1 MSKENKTEDRKEE
14 ASQILHKVIDEMS
27 HPDSFSMMYL
37 PRHGHSMPSR
47 DVLGKLVEK
56 LREVIFPG
64 YFGNS
69 QLNSDTLSYFIG
81 VNVDIIYRM
90 LNAQIQRGICF
101 ECRAKNRQQ
110 CDKCENQAPE
120 ITQEIIK
127 KLPELRRKLS
137 TDVQAAYNG
146 DPAAKSY
153 GEVIFSYPT
162 IRAVSNYRIAHEL
175 YNLDVP
181 LIPRIITEMAHS
193 ETGIDIHPAA
203 QIGEYF
209 AIDHGTGV
217 VIGETC
223 EIGQNVKIY
232 QGVTLGAKSF
242 PADENGHPIKG
253 IKRHPVVEGNV
264 IIYSNASI
272 LGRVRVGKNS
282 MIGGNIWVTN
292 DVAPDSKIVQRRPR
306 PGVFSDGAGI

>member
-1 MSKENKTEDRKEE
+1 MSKENKIEDRKEQ

-90 LNAQIQRGICF
+90 LNTQIQRGICF
-101 ECRAKNRQQ
+101 ECRAKNQQQ

-120 ITQEIIK
+120 ITQGFIK
-127 KLPELRRKLS
+127 KLSELRRKLA

-175 YNLDVP
+175 YNLGVP

-253 IKRHPVVEGNV
+253 IKRHPVVEDNV

-292 DVAPDSKIVQRRPR
+292 DVAPDSRIVQRRPR
-306 PGVFSDGAGI
+306 AAEFSDGAGI

>member
-1 MSKENKTEDRKEE
+1 MSAKDDMEMSEKS
-14 ASQILHKVIDEMS
+14 SQILHRVIDNLS
-27 HPDSFSMMYL
+27 HPDSFRMMYL
-37 PRHGHSMPSR
+37 PKHGHSMPSR
-47 DVLGKLVEK
+47 DVLAELVDK
-56 LREVIFPG
+56 IREVLFPG

-69 QLNSDTLSYFIG
+69 QLSTKTLSYYIG

-90 LNAQIQRGICF
+90 LNAQIERGICF
-101 ECRAKNRQQ
+101 ECRARNQQQ
-110 CDKCENQAPE
+110 CDKCESEAPE
-120 ITQEIIK
+120 ITMEFIS
-127 KLPELRRKLS
+127 KLS
-137 TDVQAAYNG
+137 DLRNMLATDVQAAYNG
-146 DPAAKSY
+146 DPAAKSF
-153 GEVIFSYPT
+153 GEVIFSYPS
-162 IRAVSNYRIAHEL
+162 IRALSNYRIAREL
-175 YNLDVP
+175 YKLNVP

-217 VIGETC
+217 VIGETS
-223 EIGQNVKIY
+223 EIGTNVKIY

-242 PADENGHPIKG
+242 PADENGKPIKG
-253 IKRHPVVEGNV
+253 IKRHPIVEDNV

-292 DVAPDSKIVQRRPR
+292 NVPPHSKIVQRRPR
-306 PGVFSDGAGI
+306 AGEFSNGAGI